1 MKLNYPKSIPENVV
15 NNADSHGVYPAR
27 LELLDAYLQSM
38 VDEGLHAFTG
48 WSVYRRGKLIFSGEY
63 GTQTPNGE
71 PLLSDAIYPL
81 QSETKPVLATC
92 AMILLE
98 DGRLDLYDHL
108 QKFFPE
114 FVGENKDQVL
124 LWHLLVHTSGI
135 DDEAQWGFEQEI
147 LGNQHP
153 YDDAAYAAARKKLGL
168 TDAEITQA
176 AKDEVHDII
185 SLRAPLA
192 SKPGTTYSYSSYCYE
207 LMKKIIERI
216 TGQTLEQ
223 FARERI
229 FAPLGMDD
237 THWFL
242 PVEKRDRFVIRDE
255 SFKGGPWINGE
266 DMMTSDSA
274 SGGLKSTL
282 EDMAKFGLM
291 FLGNGAY
298 NGQRILSRSAVRTMT
313 QRDWNAKIPPSMW
326 FGRLI
331 ETSWGLGW
339 DLKCSKV
346 DDHGFTR
353 SPRSYN
359 HGGFG
364 GACLLIEPDED
375 MVVSCYFCEQGQDS
389 QNDDLGPAF
398 NILYSALD

>member
-1 MKLNYPKSIPENVV
+1 MPSFIPANV
-15 NNADSHGVYPAR
+15 SGVLIPR
-27 LELLDAYLQSM
+27 LELLDAYLQRM
-38 VDEGLHAFTG
+38 VDERLHAFTG
-48 WSVYRRGKLIFSGEY
+48 WRVYRRGELIFSGEY
-63 GTQTPNGE
+63 GTQTPNGN
-71 PLLSDAIYPL
+71 PLRSDAIYPL

-114 FVGENKDQVL
+114 FKGEQKDQVL

-135 DDEAQWGFEQEI
+135 DDDARYKYQQDI
-147 LGNQHP
+147 LGATEP
-153 YDDAAYAAARKKLGL
+153 YNDEAYMLARKKLDL
-168 TDAEITQA
+168 PETEITQE
-176 AKDEVHDII
+176 AKEEVHDLIG
-185 SLRAPLA
+185 LRAPLA
-192 SKPGTTYSYSSYCYE
+192 TVPGTTYSYSSYCYE
-207 LMKKIIERI
+207 LMRMIIERI
-216 TGQTLEQ
+216 TGLTLEQ

-229 FAPLGMDD
+229 FVPLGMDD
-237 THWFL
+237 TYWFL
-242 PVEKRDRFVIRDE
+242 PVEKRDRFVLRDD
-255 SFKGGPWINGE
+255 SFKGGPWINSE
-266 DMMTSDSA
+266 YMMTSNTA

-282 EDMAKFGLM
+282 EDMARFGLM
-291 FLGNGAY
+291 FLNNGVY

-313 QRDWNAKIPPSMW
+313 RDWNGKVPPSMW

-331 ETSWGLGW
+331 ETNWGLGW
-339 DLKCSKV
+339 DLKCNKV

-364 GACLLIEPDED
+364 GACLLIEPEED
-375 MVVSCYFCEQGQDS
+375 MVVSCYFCEQGEES